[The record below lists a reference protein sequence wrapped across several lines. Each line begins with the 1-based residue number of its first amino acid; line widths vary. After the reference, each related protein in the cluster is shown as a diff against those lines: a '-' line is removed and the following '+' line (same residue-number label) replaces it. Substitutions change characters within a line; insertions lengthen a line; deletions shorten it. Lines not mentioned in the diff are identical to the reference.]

1 MGGETFR
8 KIIMICVHERGFVY
22 LFWLRLTQVKSP
34 LKPFFWLIYHHLSS
48 KYGIQISTRTPIG
61 PGLYIGHGVGIVIN
75 ASAKIGKNVTLS
87 QFLYY
92 IEYKGY
98 IETFTEDDFDKLIAS
113 EKMFVRKLQS
123 GVSDQ
128 LMDKIDAYRESFQ
141 TKG

>member
-1 MGGETFR
+1 M
-8 KIIMICVHERGFVY
+8 
-22 LFWLRLTQVKSP
+22 KSP
-34 LKPFFWLIYHHLSS
+34 LKPLFWLIYHHLSS
-48 KYGIQISTRTPIG
+48 KYGIQISTRTHIC
-61 PGLYIGHGVGIVIN
+61 PGLYVGHGVGIVIN

-113 EKMFVRKLQS
+113 GKMFVRKLQS

-128 LMDKIDAYRESFQ
+128 LMDKIDAYRESVQ
-141 TKG
+141 TKD

>member
-1 MGGETFR
+1 MKGPIR
-8 KIIMICVHERGFVY
+8 
-22 LFWLRLTQVKSP
+22 
-34 LKPFFWLIYHHLSS
+34 PFFWLAYHHLSS

-61 PGLYIGHGVGIVIN
+61 SGLYIGHGVGIVIN

-113 EKMFVRKLQS
+113 GKMFVRKLQS

-128 LMDKIDAYRESFQ
+128 LMDKINAYRESVQ
-141 TKG
+141 TKD